1 MKGGMDKLQVQQQAC
16 EGMLGP
22 LIEASERLLDPMAI
36 TWVSSQN
43 PGFCRDTLTA
53 HMGPV

>member
-1 MKGGMDKLQVQQQAC
+1 MKGGMDKLQVQQRAC